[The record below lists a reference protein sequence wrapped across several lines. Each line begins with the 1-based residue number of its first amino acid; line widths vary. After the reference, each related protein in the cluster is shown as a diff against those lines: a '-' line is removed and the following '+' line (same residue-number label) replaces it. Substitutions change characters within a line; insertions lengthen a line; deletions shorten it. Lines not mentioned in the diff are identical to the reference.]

1 MYRSR
6 PASLGWIMPLSE
18 PEIRW
23 SQRVV
28 LPWSTCASMHMFRS
42 FRVSG
47 GGGVD
52 SGWWFESAIDCRNQK
67 RRTISASIQLIG
79 MEFRRREIVPGF
91 RCTHGDAWPQL
102 LLCKN

>member
-1 MYRSR
+1 MMARLCSSRRESMYRSR

-52 SGWWFESAIDCRNQK
+52 SGCWFESAIDCSN
-67 RRTISASIQLIG
+67 
-79 MEFRRREIVPGF
+79 
-91 RCTHGDAWPQL
+91 
-102 LLCKN
+102 